1 MYSCLQ
7 TDQIDI
13 LISKSYTRFHENKR
27 IVSRRSNYGMRG
39 DIGIDEI
46 IGSMMITRSRKI
58 HEIGCKDDRV
68 YDRCNNDW
76 YERMT

>member
-1 MYSCLQ
+1 
-7 TDQIDI
+7 
-13 LISKSYTRFHENKR
+13 
-27 IVSRRSNYGMRG
+27 MRG
-39 DIGIDEI
+39 DNIEI

-76 YERMT
+76 FE